1 MVESLTAAAPWLDL
15 DGHAAELAAS
25 DDVFDAVIASVTARA
40 VCLGK
45 TMLPDAAHAK
55 AALSEGWIHLPIGQ
69 LSDLRGS

>member
-1 MVESLTAAAPWLDL
+1 
-15 DGHAAELAAS
+15 
-25 DDVFDAVIASVTARA
+25 VFDAVIASVTARA